1 MKLIFQFLINFITIS
16 SIAQS
21 SINYK
26 DEDINQLN
34 ISGDKVGMWKLFDEK
49 NDVKI
54 TIDYS
59 KKENPKIGF
68 YKNEK
73 LIATYDKI
81 DKLEIYKDAKRV
93 KAKYFYRENGSQTL
107 VDDTGKELDSET
119 IKFYA
124 QAAEVNA
131 MFYGGIKQLYEFI
144 GNNFNSNGQKGKM
157 KVQFIIDNN
166 GFTNNI
172 EIIETSNTKLNDEAK
187 RVISIS
193 PRWQPGYQGG
203 DFVKTPYI
211 IPININ

>member
-1 MKLIFQFLINFITIS
+1 MKLIFQFLINLIAIS

-26 DEDINQLN
+26 GEDMNQLDA
-34 ISGDKVGMWKLFDEK
+34 SGDKVGMWKLFDEK
-49 NDVKI
+49 NDIKI

-59 KKENPKIGF
+59 KYENPKIGF

-81 DKLEIYKDAKRV
+81 NKLEIYKDAKII
-93 KAKYFYRENGSQTL
+93 KAKYFYRENGAQTL
-107 VDDTGKELDSET
+107 VDKTGKELDSET

-124 QAAEVNA
+124 QAAQVDA

-144 GNNFNSNGQKGKM
+144 GNNFNSNGQKGK
-157 KVQFIIDNN
+157 VQFIIDNN

-172 EIIETSNTKLNDEAK
+172 EIVESSNPKLNDEAK

-193 PRWQPGYQGG
+193 PRWQPGHQGG
-203 DFVKTPYI
+203 DFVRTPYL